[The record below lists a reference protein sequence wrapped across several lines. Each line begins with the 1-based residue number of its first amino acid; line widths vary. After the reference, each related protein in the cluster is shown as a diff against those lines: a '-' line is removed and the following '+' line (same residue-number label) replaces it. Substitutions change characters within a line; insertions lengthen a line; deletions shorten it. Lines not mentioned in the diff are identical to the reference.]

1 MQYCRSVMFV
11 TVSVSCAD
19 LLWFAASKTFDIV
32 SWTKYVID
40 YCIVRFHF
48 SSLNRAER
56 CEHRLP
62 NRTRPVTEPMK
73 NNYYAIHGSFP
84 ACFQNIKSQPSD
96 CRLPYHALPQS

>member
-1 MQYCRSVMFV
+1 MQYCRSVIFV

-40 YCIVRFHF
+40 YYG
-48 SSLNRAER
+48 AER
-56 CEHRLP
+56 CIGF
-62 NRTRPVTEPMK
+62 TEPMK